1 MLKRVVLAEGT
12 YSLEFNMDLLA
23 AFLFPK
29 QQHVDPLRLRDPE
42 TPPILTLRSA
52 NMQNYDKQLFTS
64 QAYFEKMLEFLLSS
78 VLMQINTAK
87 YAEVT
92 HTDTEVKELRK
103 QAKLTVKF
111 IVDRLHKRVVDQENI
126 SSDLINLSNSLNSDS
141 ISKLKKIFIFLRE
154 S

>member
-1 MLKRVVLAEGT
+1 
-12 YSLEFNMDLLA
+12 
-23 AFLFPK
+23 
-29 QQHVDPLRLRDPE
+29 
-42 TPPILTLRSA
+42 
-52 NMQNYDKQLFTS
+52 
-64 QAYFEKMLEFLLSS
+64 MLEFLLSS

-126 SSDLINLSNSLNSDS
+126 SSERKKNVASGKG
-141 ISKLKKIFIFLRE
+141 KLKCQFVRNP
-154 S
+154 

>member
-1 MLKRVVLAEGT
+1 
-12 YSLEFNMDLLA
+12 
-23 AFLFPK
+23 
-29 QQHVDPLRLRDPE
+29 
-42 TPPILTLRSA
+42 
-52 NMQNYDKQLFTS
+52 
-64 QAYFEKMLEFLLSS
+64 MLEFLLSS

-92 HTDTEVKELRK
+92 HTEVEVKELRK